1 MFKELQ
7 KLLFLILATSNLFS
21 QSDKLDILFV
31 GHAYGSHKL
40 IDNKLD
46 PLFLN
51 YFKDN
56 SEKYDRVVLGGDFI
70 YDCTSKEEL
79 KNFSNFYSNYNVNLV
94 LGNHDIC
101 SPVIELLQKSKD
113 SSVDRYE
120 SIGQNL
126 IFFLNTSI
134 ENLEKINDKLEFI
147 EGVIKK
153 ESPKNIIIFS
163 HQIIFSKSDWYLRVN
178 SRKYYQFGNNLYDK
192 LYKKYYD
199 TDRNFY
205 FVAGDIGAFNFTP
218 FSFYENDSNF
228 TLLASGIG
236 NDFNT
241 NGIII
246 EIGDNINTKFIDLK
260 SGKKFE
266 NKKYRKIKVQLYQ
279 FPKLVLFKLK
289 KNYLFILSII
299 VTLILVYLFQNR
311 LKKR

>member
-1 MFKELQ
+1 MFKELL

-21 QSDKLDILFV
+21 QTDKLDILFV
-31 GHAYGSHKL
+31 EHAYGSPKL
-40 IDNKLD
+40 IDNNLD
-46 PLFLN
+46 PIFLN
-51 YFKDN
+51 YFKEN

-70 YDCTSKEEL
+70 YDCNSKEEL
-79 KNFSNFYSNYNVNLV
+79 NNFSNFYSNYNVNLV
-94 LGNHDIC
+94 IGNHDIC

-113 SSVDRYE
+113 SPVDRFE

-134 ENLEKINDKLEFI
+134 ENLEKINNKLDYI
-147 EGVIKK
+147 DSVIKK

-178 SRKYYQFGNNLYDK
+178 SRKYYQFGNNLYDN
-192 LYKKYYD
+192 LYKRYYN
-199 TDRNFY
+199 TNHNFY

-228 TLLASGIG
+228 TLLASGIA

-260 SGKKFE
+260 YGNTFE
-266 NKKYRKIKVQLYQ
+266 NKKYSKIKVQLYQ
-279 FPKLVLFKLK
+279 FPKL
-289 KNYLFILSII
+289 ILSII
-299 VTLILVYLFQNR
+299 
-311 LKKR
+311 KRNYQSI